1 MTNVP
6 DPKPHHPPRTHHPS
20 TPQGSELFTGNTA
33 VVGASFFE
41 GKVSRQQLARSW
53 GVSYLGNLFGCSL
66 LALLCNYAG
75 VFSQAA
81 GTFTAVADAKASL
94 PFGVAVARGVRA

>member
-1 MTNVP
+1 MT
-6 DPKPHHPPRTHHPS
+6 THPS

-33 VVGASFFE
+33 MVGAAFFE
-41 GKVSRQQLARSW
+41 GKVTRQQLARSW
-53 GVSYLGNLFGCSL
+53 VFSYAGNLLGCSL

-94 PFGVAVARGVRA
+94 PFGVAVARGIVCNW